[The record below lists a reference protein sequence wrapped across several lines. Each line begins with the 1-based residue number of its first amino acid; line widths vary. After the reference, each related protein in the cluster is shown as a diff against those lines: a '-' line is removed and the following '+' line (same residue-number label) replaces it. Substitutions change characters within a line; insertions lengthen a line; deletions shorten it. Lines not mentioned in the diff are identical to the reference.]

1 MLTIIADYSRKV
13 WPYFLK
19 HKYEA
24 FDAFRKWKVMIEK
37 QTKKKVKLI
46 RTDNGME
53 FYSNEFND
61 YYNDE
66 GIVRHYIITYTPQ
79 QNGVAERMNRTIISK
94 ARCMLS
100 NAGMSRRF
108 WAEADYTACYLI
120 SHLLFHL
127 IRKLPLRYGLVH
139 LLIINS

>member
-1 MLTIIADYSRKV
+1 VHADLWGPSRKKSLGGASYMLTIIADYSRKV

-53 FYSNEFND
+53 FCSNEFND

-66 GIVRHYIITYTPQ
+66 GIVRHYIIPYTPQ
-79 QNGVAERMNRTIISK
+79 QNGVAERMNITIISK

-100 NAGMSRRF
+100 NAGMSR
-108 WAEADYTACYLI
+108 
-120 SHLLFHL
+120 LF
-127 IRKLPLRYGLVH
+127 GLKQTTPPVT
-139 LLIINS
+139 